1 MSTRW
6 RLKGS
11 SGLER
16 HMKTAT
22 GLAFAA
28 ALLAAC
34 TTSDNPETSLAVTA
48 GDAASQRPPAAVG
61 SEPADDGTTRPLG
74 LGTSPIS
81 PDMQAAFCQDQVAFM
96 HGAEP
101 QFATAHDPVVA
112 QDGSTTIEVTI
123 AKDNEEI
130 RTFQCRLD
138 ASNRF
143 AGVTTTSIQSAL

>member
-1 MSTRW
+1 MSIRW

-34 TTSDNPETSLAVTA
+34 TTSDNPETALAVTA
-48 GDAASQRPPAAVG
+48 GDASQRPPAAVG
-61 SEPADDGTTRPLG
+61 SEPADDGTTSPLG

-81 PDMQAAFCQDQVAFM
+81 PDIQAAFCQDQVAFM

-123 AKDNEEI
+123 AKDNEGI

-143 AGVTTTSIQSAL
+143 AGVTTTSIQGAL

>member
-1 MSTRW
+1 
-6 RLKGS
+6 
-11 SGLER
+11 
-16 HMKTAT
+16 MKTAT

-48 GDAASQRPPAAVG
+48 GDAASRRPPAAVG

-123 AKDNEEI
+123 AKDNEGI
-130 RTFQCRLD
+130 RNFQCRLD

-143 AGVTTTSIQSAL
+143 AGVTTTSIQGAL

>member
-1 MSTRW
+1 
-6 RLKGS
+6 
-11 SGLER
+11 
-16 HMKTAT
+16 MKTAT

-34 TTSDNPETSLAVTA
+34 TTSENPETALAVTA
-48 GDAASQRPPAAVG
+48 ADATSQRPPAAVG
-61 SEPADDGTTRPLG
+61 SEPADDGTTSPLG

-81 PDMQAAFCQDQVAFM
+81 PDIQAAFCQDQVAFM

>member
-1 MSTRW
+1 
-6 RLKGS
+6 
-11 SGLER
+11 
-16 HMKTAT
+16 MKTAT

-34 TTSDNPETSLAVTA
+34 TTSDNPETALAVTA
-48 GDAASQRPPAAVG
+48 GDASQRPPAAVG
-61 SEPADDGTTRPLG
+61 SEPADDGTTSPLG

-81 PDMQAAFCQDQVAFM
+81 PDIQAAFCQDQVAFM
-96 HGAEP
+96 QGAEP

-123 AKDNEEI
+123 AKDTEGI

-138 ASNRF
+138 ANNRF
-143 AGVTTTSIQSAL
+143 AGVTTTSIQGAL